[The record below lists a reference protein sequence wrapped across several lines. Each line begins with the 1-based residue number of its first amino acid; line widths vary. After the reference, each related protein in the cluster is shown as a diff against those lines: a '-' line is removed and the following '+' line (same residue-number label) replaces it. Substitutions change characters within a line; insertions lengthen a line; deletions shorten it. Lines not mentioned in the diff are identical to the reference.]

1 MKILYYIHCFSVGG
15 AEKLS
20 VDYILGLKKKGYDV
34 SVVVNDR
41 RDTFLERRLVDNG
54 VMIYNLFAPEKN
66 LIQKVS
72 GKIKRKLSSYKSEW
86 QRIYD
91 EVKPDAVHI
100 HTFLDYFELCDFS
113 ASRVVFSFHTD
124 IDRFLSLGSKKNNE
138 KMLALASN
146 GAIFTS
152 LNKDMLDT
160 VKQRLSTENAVYLP
174 NGVDISA
181 IRAQKRDKAELLAE
195 LSLPEDSFIVGHVGR
210 FHPIKNHEKLFEVF
224 AKILEKEPKA
234 RLLTVGG
241 GSGEDEARINAL
253 IEKHGVADK
262 TICLG
267 VRDDV
272 SAIMS
277 TFDVFVFPSILEGF
291 SLVMVEAQ
299 ALGIRVIA
307 SNTVPSEVICENCL
321 ALPLSESSERWAEEA
336 FVDHDAK
343 GSVEQF
349 DMPRIIERLEEIYKR
364 SL

>member
-1 MKILYYIHCFSVGG
+1 MIAYAFCGSFCTLRRSLAVMKKLKESGEEILPI
-15 AEKLS
+15 
-20 VDYILGLKKKGYDV
+20 
-34 SVVVNDR
+34 
-41 RDTFLERRLVDNG
+41 
-54 VMIYNLFAPEKN
+54 M
-66 LIQKVS
+66 
-72 GKIKRKLSSYKSEW
+72 SE
-86 QRIYD
+86 IVY
-91 EVKPDAVHI
+91 
-100 HTFLDYFELCDFS
+100 
-113 ASRVVFSFHTD
+113 HTD
-124 IDRFLSLGSKKNNE
+124 TRFGRAEAFREEVLGICGREIIHSVRDAEPIGPVLRPEILIVAPCTGNTLAKLAHGITDTAVTMAIKSQLRADG
-138 KMLALASN
+138 KVLLALASN